1 MIRNWLSL
9 SSNRQNRTGWYL
21 FKEACDEFKVVK
33 NKSILQPF
41 I

>member
-9 SSNRQNRTGWYL
+9 SSNRQNQTGWYL
-21 FKEACDEFKVVK
+21 FKEAYDEFKVVK
-33 NKSILQPF
+33 NTFILQLF